1 MNRTESQRK
10 LVQGLHWTKAGQ
22 VVRRIKEI
30 DWITNKMLI
39 QIFMRIILILT
50 MRIKNLEFISNL
62 MLLLLDLVL
71 QELLLQLTKIFMKLR
86 QDQQRNR
93 YQIKDKIIMETTATT
108 LKQQNM
114 VLRFSQEVKSWLGQ

>member
-1 MNRTESQRK
+1 
-10 LVQGLHWTKAGQ
+10 
-22 VVRRIKEI
+22 
-30 DWITNKMLI
+30 
-39 QIFMRIILILT
+39 

-93 YQIKDKIIMETTATT
+93 YQIKDKIIMETTTTTTT